1 MKVFSLVVLLM
12 GCTASFQPFPS
23 GYSKHEVD
31 QMVAQLQVNDKAI
44 AEAIVKLQPTPTK
57 KGAK

>member
-1 MKVFSLVVLLM
+1 M